1 MTVFE
6 VSRALKVVII
16 LEMLNDL
23 SFFVSLPADSAGKE
37 IIGSMSIQVL
47 LLVRDLIESE
57 LTVLDGAEEGT
68 LACVDPQMIK

>member
-23 SFFVSLPADSAGKE
+23 RFFVSLAADSAGTE
-37 IIGSMSIQVL
+37 II
-47 LLVRDLIESE
+47 
-57 LTVLDGAEEGT
+57 
-68 LACVDPQMIK
+68 